1 MQDHT
6 AQAVDPVCGMAVDT
20 ASAKT
25 AAIGGR
31 VWHFCSGAC
40 RDKFEANPQLYAGA
54 WQYRRHQENHAMP
67 HDRHQPA
74 LIPVFTSGFALSLF
88 FSVSYILCILG
99 YLSCPAYRCSIPP
112 SPSFCRGS
120 SC

>member
-1 MQDHT
+1 VGTVAYLLVWGLLFMFMMRFGCGAHVMGHHRHHRNDNDMQDHT

-40 RDKFEANPQLYAGA
+40 RDKFEANPQLYAAPGNIA
-54 WQYRRHQENHAMP
+54 PSGEPRHA
-67 HDRHQPA
+67 A
-74 LIPVFTSGFALSLF
+74 
-88 FSVSYILCILG
+88 
-99 YLSCPAYRCSIPP
+99 
-112 SPSFCRGS
+112 
-120 SC
+120 